1 MYQLKSWLCLLVL
14 LAGISACA
22 AENSGQ
28 GNNKKDAG
36 AVADYYK
43 QLSILRQ
50 EQERKNYESYIADC
64 KFGLAELSWQTKR
77 SELLEGAYQTCMR
90 KFRAD
95 MDEEGFHKAVVVE
108 LKASALWLDSAL
120 WLHKKGLY
128 VPLALDLCQQ
138 LAIAPEKFLYLPR
151 MSRYPVQAA
160 RDGIE
165 GKVVVTQLFDDAGFH
180 KEFVEIVSTPERVFS
195 RTAERLFN
203 RSTVCPTGAE
213 VTNTITIDFIL
224 EKNNKPG
231 YELSGGS

>member
-1 MYQLKSWLCLLVL
+1 MDQLKSRLCLVVL
-14 LAGISACA
+14 LAGLSACA
-22 AENSGQ
+22 ADKSQ
-28 GNNKKDAG
+28 KVHDKKDG
-36 AVADYYK
+36 NTVEKYYK
-43 QLSILRQ
+43 QLSAMQQ

-64 KFGLAELSWQTKR
+64 KFGLTELSWQTKR
-77 SELLEGAYQTCMR
+77 SELLEDAYQVCMR
-90 KFRAD
+90 EFRAE
-95 MDEEGFHKAVVVE
+95 MDEEGFHKAVVLE

-165 GKVVVTQLFDDAGFH
+165 GKVVVTQVFDGAGFH

-195 RTAERLFN
+195 RNAERLFS
-203 RSTVCPTGAE
+203 RAAICPTGSDAMST
-213 VTNTITIDFIL
+213 VTLDFTL
-224 EKNNKPG
+224 KNNKTG
-231 YELSGGS
+231 HELSEGS